1 MKKLFYTLF
10 FTVFLVTSLSAQ
22 RVLTLD
28 ECIQIALDN
37 NLDIKRARNEAI
49 SARAGYTQSKFNF
62 LPDLSAGASHR
73 WSEGLSFDQTSGTR
87 VNTTTLG
94 GSASIGASVTIF
106 GGFSKNLELSR
117 SKLLLEANEQTIESN
132 IQTIEGSV
140 VGAFLQVVS
149 TQENLKIADQT
160 FGLLKEQLDRE
171 EKREKAGV
179 GDMERVYNF
188 RSQVAQQN
196 LRIVELNNQLK
207 SSELVLVQLLLLDPT
222 EDFRFQGI
230 SAEDADLEA
239 QITDFEEV
247 SGKSL
252 AYSPAIKASELNLEA
267 TKKSFKMA
275 QYAWMPRLSASASYS
290 SGWTSNLR
298 NQDGSVVDVSTQME
312 NNVNKGAGLNLSI
325 PIFSNFQNRTR
336 VQQTKIQVLNS
347 EIGLQQVKNNLTNQV
362 QRAYLDLVNAKT
374 SFVAAKESL
383 VNLEMAF
390 EFAKSRYEN
399 GTIDFVTY
407 LTSLNG
413 KNTGELQLVQAKYSI
428 LFRQLILDIYTG
440 EMNNQ
445 N

>member
-1 MKKLFYTLF
+1 MKKLLYTLF
-10 FTVFLVTSLSAQ
+10 LTVFLITSIKAQ

-37 NLDIKRARNEAI
+37 NLEIKRARNEAI
-49 SARAGYTQSKFNF
+49 SAKAGYTQSKFNF

-94 GSASIGASVTIF
+94 GGASIGGGVTIF
-106 GGFSKNLELSR
+106 GGFSNTLGLSR
-117 SKLLLEANEQTIESN
+117 SKLLLEASEQTIESN
-132 IQTIEGSV
+132 IQTIEGNV
-140 VGAFLQVVS
+140 VNAFLQVVS
-149 TQENLKIADQT
+149 TQENLKIAKQT
-160 FGLLKEQLDRE
+160 YDLLNEQLDRE
-171 EKREKAGV
+171 EKRQKAGV

-196 LRIVELNNQLK
+196 LRVVELNNQLQ
-207 SSELVLVQLLLLDPT
+207 SGELVLIQLLLLDPSEEFT
-222 EDFRFQGI
+222 FQGI
-230 SAEDADLEA
+230 SAEDAELEA
-239 QITDFEEV
+239 EIANFSEV
-247 SGKSL
+247 SEKSL
-252 AYSPAIKASELNLEA
+252 ENSPAIKASELNLEA
-267 TKKSFKMA
+267 TKKSYKIA
-275 QYAWMPRLSASASYS
+275 QYAWMPRLTASASYGS
-290 SGWTSNLR
+290 NWSSNLR
-298 NQDGSVVDVSTQME
+298 NQDGSVVDISTQLE
-312 NNVNKGAGLNLSI
+312 NNVNKGASLNLNI
-325 PIFSNFQNRTR
+325 PLFTNFQNRTR

-347 EIGLQQVKNNLTNQV
+347 EIGVQQAKNNLINQV
-362 QRAYLDLVNAKT
+362 QRAYLDLINAKT
-374 SFVAAKESL
+374 SYAAAKESL
-383 VNLEMAF
+383 VNLQLAF

-413 KNTGELQLVQAKYSI
+413 KNNGELQLVQAKYTI

>member
-1 MKKLFYTLF
+1 MKKIIYTLF
-10 FTVFLVTSLSAQ
+10 ATVFLITSVSAQ

-49 SARAGYTQSKFNF
+49 SARAGYTRSKFDF

-94 GSASIGASVTIF
+94 GGASIGASVTIF
-106 GGFSKNLELSR
+106 SGFSKNLELSR

-132 IQTIEGSV
+132 IQSIEGNV

-149 TQENLKIADQT
+149 TQENLKIAEQT

-196 LRIVELNNQLK
+196 LRIVELTNQLK

-222 EDFRFQGI
+222 EDFNFQGVSI
-230 SAEDADLEA
+230 EDAELEA
-239 QITDFEEV
+239 QIADFSEV
-247 SGKSL
+247 SEKSL
-252 AYSPAIKASELNLEA
+252 AHSPAIKASVLNLEA
-267 TKKSFKMA
+267 TKKSYKIA
-275 QYAWMPRLSASASYS
+275 QYAWMPRLSASASYGS
-290 SGWTSNLR
+290 NWSSNLR
-298 NQDGSVVDVSTQME
+298 NQDGSVVDISSQLE
-312 NNVNKGAGLNLSI
+312 NNINKGAGLNLSI
-325 PIFSNFQNRTR
+325 PLFTNFQNRTR

-347 EIGLQQVKNNLTNQV
+347 EIGLQQEKNNLTNQV

-374 SFVAAKESL
+374 SYAAAKESL
-383 VNLEMAF
+383 VNLQMAF

-413 KNTGELQLVQAKYSI
+413 KNTGELQLVQAKYTI

-440 EMNNQ
+440 ELNNQ

>member
-1 MKKLFYTLF
+1 MKKLLYTLF
-10 FTVFLVTSLSAQ
+10 LTVFLITSVKAQ

-37 NLDIKRARNEAI
+37 NLEIKRARNEAI
-49 SARAGYTQSKFNF
+49 SAKAGYTQSKFNF

-94 GSASIGASVTIF
+94 GGASIGGGVTIF
-106 GGFSKNLELSR
+106 GGFSNTLGLSR
-117 SKLLLEANEQTIESN
+117 SKLLLEASEQTIESN
-132 IQTIEGSV
+132 IQTIEGNV
-140 VGAFLQVVS
+140 VSAFLQVVS
-149 TQENLKIADQT
+149 TQENLKIAKQT
-160 FGLLKEQLDRE
+160 YDLLNEQLDRE
-171 EKREKAGV
+171 EKRQKAGV

-196 LRIVELNNQLK
+196 LRVVELNNQLQ
-207 SSELVLVQLLLLDPT
+207 SGELVLIQLLLLDPSEEFT
-222 EDFRFQGI
+222 FQGI
-230 SAEDADLEA
+230 SAEDAELEA
-239 QITDFEEV
+239 EIANFSEV
-247 SGKSL
+247 SEKSL
-252 AYSPAIKASELNLEA
+252 ENSPAIKASELNLEA
-267 TKKSFKMA
+267 TKKSYKIA
-275 QYAWMPRLSASASYS
+275 QYAWMPRLTASASYG
-290 SGWTSNLR
+290 SGWSSNLR
-298 NQDGSVVDVSTQME
+298 NQDGSVVDLSTQME
-312 NNVNKGAGLNLSI
+312 NNVNKGASLNLNI
-325 PIFSNFQNRTR
+325 PLFTNFQNRTR

-347 EIGLQQVKNNLTNQV
+347 EIGVQQAKNNLINQV
-362 QRAYLDLVNAKT
+362 QRAYLDLINAKT
-374 SFVAAKESL
+374 SYAAAKESL
-383 VNLEMAF
+383 VNLQLAF

-413 KNTGELQLVQAKYSI
+413 KNNGELQLVQAKYTI